1 MADYKKLTS
10 IILLVAIIGIPFIF
24 REKKSSLMPI
34 SDAETIVILTPHNEA
49 IRQEYALAF
58 KKWYKKKTGKEV
70 NVDWRYQGGGRDATR
85 YLESMYNNNF
95 KLYWERELGRPWT
108 QEVASAF
115 NSRSENFLS
124 TDGTLSSDVS
134 KVFFD
139 SDVSCGMDILFGGGV
154 YEAIR
159 QADRGNLVTCDV
171 LYEHPEMFDDDTI
184 PHALSNN
191 KLWDERGRWFGGSL
205 SAFGIIYNVDSIKSD
220 GIEIIP
226 QTWMDIGR
234 PEFYRKLAVV
244 DPTKSSSTLA
254 AFIMLI
260 QQQMQICVDRIK
272 AELGVE
278 ELPEYYQNL
287 AISEGW
293 TNSLKLIQK
302 IVANGRYFAESS
314 TRPVSDVS
322 AGNCLAGIAVD
333 FYGSSEAKHL
343 EERSGSKRF
352 RFVMPIGGGA
362 PSPDPIAMFRG
373 APNPELAKSFIEFI
387 VSLDGQKILYFNVGT
402 DGGPQKSTMRH
413 MPILKTIYDKKYDN
427 LRCDASINPYKSSES
442 FTSHDEWTDPVSN
455 SIGVVIKLAFL
466 DSSDELSDAMGAIIN
481 AKKDGRFDDAER
493 AYQVLSEMD
502 DINYDA
508 IKNGLLTLKKGSE
521 LLPSLKR
528 RNEISDKFR
537 KRYIIAKTIAN
548 GNQ

>member
-1 MADYKKLTS
+1 MADYKKFTS
-10 IILLVAIIGIPFIF
+10 VILLVVIIGIPFVF
-24 REKKSSLMPI
+24 REKKSSLVPI
-34 SDAETIVILTPHNEA
+34 PDAETIVILTPHNEA

-95 KLYWERELGRPWT
+95 KLYWERKLRRTWT
-108 QEVASAF
+108 SEVASAF

-124 TDGTLSSDVS
+124 TDGTLSSEVS

-171 LYEHPEMFDDDTI
+171 LYEHPEMFADDTI

-205 SAFGIIYNVDSIKSD
+205 SAFGIIYNVDAIKSD
-220 GIEIIP
+220 GIGIIP

-234 PEFYRKLAVV
+234 PEFYKKLAVV
-244 DPTKSSSTLA
+244 DPTKSSSTQA

-272 AELGVE
+272 SELGVE

-293 TNSLKLIQK
+293 INGLKLIQK

-352 RFVMPIGGGA
+352 RFIMPIGGGA

-402 DGGPQKSTMRH
+402 DGGPQKSTMRR
-413 MPILKTIYDKKYDN
+413 MPILKTIYDKKYDD

-442 FTSHDEWTDPVSN
+442 FTSHDEWTDPVSS

-481 AKKDGRFDDAER
+481 ANKDGRFDDAER
-493 AYQVLSEMD
+493 AYKVLSEMG

-508 IKNGLLTLKKGSE
+508 IKNGLLTLKKGPE
-521 LLPSLKR
+521 LLPSLKK

-537 KRYIIAKTIAN
+537 KRYTIAKTIAN

>member
-1 MADYKKLTS
+1 MADYKKFTS
-10 IILLVAIIGIPFIF
+10 VILLIAIIGVPFVF
-24 REKKSSLMPI
+24 REKKNSLVPI

-58 KKWYKKKTGKEV
+58 KRWYKKKTGKEV

-95 KLYWERELGRPWT
+95 KLYWERELGRSWT
-108 QEVASAF
+108 SEVASAF

-124 TDGTLSSDVS
+124 TDGTLSSEVS

-205 SAFGIIYNVDSIKSD
+205 SAFGIIYNVDAIKSD
-220 GIEIIP
+220 GIGIIP

-234 PEFYRKLAVV
+234 PEFYKKLAVV
-244 DPTKSSSTLA
+244 DPTKSSSTQA

-272 AELGVE
+272 SELSVE
-278 ELPEYYQNL
+278 ELPEYYQNV

-293 TNSLKLIQK
+293 INGLKLIQK

-402 DGGPQKSTMRH
+402 DGGPQKSTMRR

-442 FTSHDEWTDPVSN
+442 FTSHDEWTDPVSS

-481 AKKDGRFDDAER
+481 AKKDGRFADAER
-493 AYQVLSEMD
+493 AYEVLSEMD

-508 IKNGLLTLKKGSE
+508 IKNGLLTLKKGPE
-521 LLPSLKR
+521 LLPSLKK
-528 RNEISDKFR
+528 RNEISDRFR
-537 KRYIIAKTIAN
+537 KRYILAKTIAN

>member
-1 MADYKKLTS
+1 MADYKKFTS
-10 IILLVAIIGIPFIF
+10 VILLVAIIGIPFIF
-24 REKKSSLMPI
+24 REKKSSLVPI

-58 KKWYKKKTGKEV
+58 KRWYKKKTGREV

-95 KLYWERELGRPWT
+95 KLYWERELGRSWT
-108 QEVASAF
+108 SEVASAF

-184 PHALSNN
+184 PHTLSNN

-205 SAFGIIYNVDSIKSD
+205 SAFGIIYNVDAIKSD
-220 GIEIIP
+220 GIDIIP

-234 PEFYRKLAVV
+234 PEFYKKLAVV

-272 AELGVE
+272 VELGVE
-278 ELPEYYQNL
+278 ELPEHYQNL

-293 TNSLKLIQK
+293 INGLKLIQK

-373 APNPELAKSFIEFI
+373 APNPELAKAFIEFI

-402 DGGPQKSTMRH
+402 DGGPQKSTMRR

-427 LRCDASINPYKSSES
+427 FRCDESINPYKFSES

-481 AKKDGRFDDAER
+481 ANKDGRFDDAER
-493 AYQVLSEMD
+493 AYQVLSEID
-502 DINYDA
+502 DINYDD

-521 LLPSLKR
+521 LLPSLKK
-528 RNEISDKFR
+528 RNEISEKFR
-537 KRYIIAKTIAN
+537 KRYILAKTIAN